1 MLDILC
7 FMPCHAACGDESSE
21 NPPVKAGFVLR
32 LTSKGKWTPRY
43 LELDMSGAVALLE
56 RTPKPREQREE
67 QVQG

>member
-43 LELDMSGAVALLE
+43 LELDMSGPVALLKSFAVKEDGE
-56 RTPKPREQREE
+56 RA
-67 QVQG
+67 